1 MMEWNLINK
10 LVAFRDI
17 DGSDINDD
25 FTSLIS
31 FTHDRYLEQQ
41 QIVENT
47 CADNDTEEIKRLL
60 NKVDSLIE
68 VLSFLCH
75 LEREIAKINQKA
87 KKYKFYF
94 NLNNG
99 GNSFGI
105 KPIDTNVTYR
115 SRYIKAATV
124 IRLHLGDIKI
134 QLPFNI
140 HTIEFTNGNFIKEQP
155 ILDVFKRIVTSYK
168 SATMK
173 VTNKCQLHT
182 LNLDLENGLIAEPAY
197 DRIYID

>member
-25 FTSLIS
+25 FTSLIR
-31 FTHDRYLEQQ
+31 FAHNRYVEQQ
-41 QIVENT
+41 QVAENT
-47 CADNDTEEIKRLL
+47 FADNNTEEIRILL
-60 NKVDSLIE
+60 DKVDSLIE
-68 VLSFLCH
+68 VLYFLCH
-75 LEREIAKINQKA
+75 LESEIAKINQKA

-173 VTNKCQLHT
+173 ITNKCQLPIF
-182 LNLDLENGLIAEPAY
+182 NLDLENGFIAEPAY
-197 DRIYID
+197 DRIYMD

>member
-31 FTHDRYLEQQ
+31 FTHNRYLEQQ
-41 QIVENT
+41 QGVENT
-47 CADNDTEEIKRLL
+47 CADNDTDEIKRLL

-75 LEREIAKINQKA
+75 LESEIAKINQKA

-99 GNSFGI
+99 RNSFGI
-105 KPIDTNVTYR
+105 QPIDTNVR
-115 SRYIKAATV
+115 CCRRYIKAATV

-134 QLPFNI
+134 QLPFDI
-140 HTIEFTNGNFIKEQP
+140 HTIEFTNGNFVKEQP
-155 ILDVFKRIVTSYK
+155 ILDVFKRIVASYK

-173 VTNKCQLHT
+173 VTDKYKLSIF
-182 LNLDLENGLIAEPAY
+182 NLDLENGFIAEPAY
-197 DRIYID
+197 DRIHIS